1 MVHISTWRPAR
12 RIKFPLML
20 AALAIA
26 LVARPAFAS
35 TYAAYVPL
43 DSSIYDELATLND
56 LGLADSY
63 LSEIQP
69 ISRVEAARITVEAE
83 SKLSEM
89 QSQSQNQLA
98 RNVIGE
104 LRLQL
109 PDEVQWIEQDHE
121 DNLPTMFHPLDRVEG
136 EYVLSEGTRRS
147 LNTNTNN
154 KSLNPNGAGIDFQEG
169 TPLLP
174 NNDNLSTD
182 QGSNEILRW
191 SGWGGVGGFIT
202 GYGEGAL
209 AGPVTDSPS
218 QANRAQLLTGA
229 MVVSLGNTAI
239 SFGKEEM
246 SWGVSHYNQ
255 LSQSNNGQPFAALRI
270 QNIHPGHLPGV
281 LRYLGLYRY
290 QAFLG
295 QLNSG
300 RTFSRPWLSG
310 QIITLRTLPQLE
322 WGIEHTIMF
331 GGRGNDNYSPAGFLG
346 DLTGLSTGTSS
357 SANTNTRFGIFAK
370 VYIKQ
375 LRDTQI
381 YAEDLAED
389 FFQLGGN
396 SGIKLPF
403 KGPSYTAGIYVPR
416 LTLDG
421 RTTARFEYS
430 LTDKEYSVHS
440 DSLYWSYNN
449 SLMGSSLGP
458 GAWQAHFEIDRWL
471 TLQSRVGVD
480 TFYTRRQAIALPFY
494 TPPTRNTETGYG
506 VALDFLRLPLE
517 ISPLANSLGE
527 MKARAGMEYVTDINY
542 TNSNSFRAL
551 LQLSLAFNP
560 SWGGFVWR

>member
-1 MVHISTWRPAR
+1 MALVRASQPVR

-20 AALAIA
+20 VALA
-26 LVARPAFAS
+26 LVWIARPAFAS
-35 TYAAYVPL
+35 TYAAYIPL

-63 LSEIQP
+63 LEEIQP

-83 SKLSEM
+83 AKLSEM
-89 QSQSQNQLA
+89 QNQNALA
-98 RNVIGE
+98 RNVISE
-104 LRLQL
+104 LRMQL
-109 PDEVQWIEQDHE
+109 PDEVQWIENDHE
-121 DNLPTMFHPLDRVEG
+121 DNLPTMFHPIQRVEG
-136 EYVLSEGTRRS
+136 EYVLSEGKRRA
-147 LNTNTNN
+147 LNTTA
-154 KSLNPNGAGIDFQEG
+154 SNGTGIDFQEG

-239 SFGKEEM
+239 SFGQEEM

-255 LSQSNNGQPFAALRI
+255 LSQSNNAQPFPALRLR
-270 QNIHPGHLPGV
+270 NIHPGHLPGIF
-281 LRYLGLYRY
+281 RYLGLYRY
-290 QAFLG
+290 EAFLG
-295 QLNSG
+295 QLSSD

-310 QIITLRTLPQLE
+310 HMITFRTLPFFE

-331 GGRGNDNYSPAGFLG
+331 GGSGNNNYSPLGFLG
-346 DLTGLSTGTSS
+346 RLTGLSTGN
-357 SANTNTRFGIFAK
+357 SAQSNTNTRFGLFAK
-370 VYIKQ
+370 AYIPR
-375 LRDTQI
+375 LRNSQI
-381 YAEDLAED
+381 YGEVLSED
-389 FFQLGGN
+389 FFNAGGIK
-396 SGIKLPF
+396 GFKLPF

-421 RTTARFEYS
+421 RTTARFEYA
-430 LTDKEYSVHS
+430 LTDKEYSIHN
-440 DSLYWSYNN
+440 DSLYWSQNN
-449 SLMGSSLGP
+449 ALMGSSLGP
-458 GAWQAHFEIDRWL
+458 GAWQVNFEVDRWVN
-471 TLQSRVGVD
+471 LQSRVGVD
-480 TFYTRRQAIALPFY
+480 TFYTRRQAIATPFY
-494 TPPTRNTETGYG
+494 SPPTRNTETGYG
-506 VALDFLRLPLE
+506 VALDFLHLPLE
-517 ISPLANSLGE
+517 IAPLANSLGE

-542 TNSNSFRAL
+542 TNTNSFRAL
-551 LQLSLAFNP
+551 VQLSLAFNP
-560 SWGGFVWR
+560 AWGGFVWH

>member
-1 MVHISTWRPAR
+1 MALANASRPAR
-12 RIKFPLML
+12 GKNFPLML
-20 AALAIA
+20 AAFAIAAIA
-26 LVARPAFAS
+26 LMAARPALAS
-35 TYAAYVPL
+35 TYAAYIPL
-43 DSSIYDELATLND
+43 DSSIYDELDTLND

-63 LSEIQP
+63 ISEIQP

-89 QSQSQNQLA
+89 QNQNQLA
-98 RNVIGE
+98 RSIISE

-121 DNLPTMFHPLDRVEG
+121 DNLPTMIHPLDRVEG
-136 EYVLSEGTRRS
+136 EYVLSEGKRQS
-147 LNTNTNN
+147 LDRTA
-154 KSLNPNGAGIDFQEG
+154 SNGGGLDYQGG

-174 NNDNLSTD
+174 NNDGLNTD

-209 AGPVTDSPS
+209 SGPITDSPS
-218 QANRAQLLTGA
+218 QASRAQLLTGA

-239 SFGKEEM
+239 SFGQEEM

-255 LSQSNNGQPFAALRI
+255 LSQSNNARPFPALRI
-270 QNIHPGHLPGV
+270 QNIHPGHLPGI

-290 QAFLG
+290 QGFLG
-295 QLNSG
+295 QLDAG
-300 RTFSRPWLSG
+300 RQFSRPWISG
-310 QIITLRTLPQLE
+310 QIITFRTLPTFE

-331 GGRGNDNYSPAGFLG
+331 GGSGNDNYSAAGFLG
-346 DLTGLSTGTSS
+346 NLTGLSTGNSS
-357 SANTNTRFGIFAK
+357 NYNTNTRFGIFAK
-370 VYIKQ
+370 AYIRQ

-396 SGIKLPF
+396 TGIKLPF

-416 LTLDG
+416 LTNDG
-421 RTTARFEYS
+421 RTTARFEYA

-440 DSLYWSYNN
+440 DSLTWTYNN
-449 SLMGSSLGP
+449 ALMGSSLGP
-458 GAWQAHFEIDRWL
+458 GAWQVNFEIDRWL
-471 TLQSRVGVD
+471 NLQSRVGVD
-480 TFYTRRQAIALPFY
+480 TFYTRRQAVL
-494 TPPTRNTETGYG
+494 TPITDPRNTETGYG
-506 VALDFLRLPLE
+506 MALDFLHLPVE
-517 ISPLANSLGE
+517 ITSLADSLGE
-527 MKARAGMEYVTDINY
+527 MKARAGVEYVTDINY
-542 TNSNSFRAL
+542 SNNNSFRAL

-560 SWGGFVWR
+560 SWGGFVWH

>member
-12 RIKFPLML
+12 RIKSPLML
-20 AALAIA
+20 VALAIA

-147 LNTNTNN
+147 LNTTN
-154 KSLNPNGAGIDFQEG
+154 KTGAGIDFQEG

-270 QNIHPGHLPGV
+270 QNIHPGHLPGG

-295 QLNSG
+295 QLNPG

-310 QIITLRTLPQLE
+310 QIITFRTLPSLE

-331 GGRGNDNYSPAGFLG
+331 GGRGNDTYSAAGFLG

-421 RTTARFEYS
+421 RTTARFEYA

-471 TLQSRVGVD
+471 NLQSRVGVD

-542 TNSNSFRAL
+542 TNNNSFRAL

-560 SWGGFVWR
+560 SWGGFIWR

>member
-1 MVHISTWRPAR
+1 MAHVSASRSAR

-20 AALAIA
+20 AALAIG
-26 LVARPAFAS
+26 LIARPAFAS
-35 TYAAYVPL
+35 TYAAYIPL
-43 DSSIYDELATLND
+43 DSSIYDELDTLND

-63 LSEIQP
+63 ISEIQP

-89 QSQSQNQLA
+89 QSPNELA
-98 RNVIGE
+98 RSVISE

-121 DNLPTMFHPLDRVEG
+121 DNLPTMFHPVDRIEG
-136 EYVLSEGTRRS
+136 EYVLSEGKRRS
-147 LNTNTNN
+147 LE
-154 KSLNPNGAGIDFQEG
+154 SGPSGIDYQEG

-174 NNDNLSTD
+174 NNDNLATD

-209 AGPVTDSPS
+209 AGPLTDSPS
-218 QANRAQLLTGA
+218 QASRAQLLTGA

-239 SFGKEEM
+239 SFGQEEM

-255 LSQSNNGQPFAALRI
+255 LSQSNNGQPFPALRI

-310 QIITLRTLPQLE
+310 QIITFRTLPSLE

-331 GGRGNDNYSPAGFLG
+331 GGSGNDNYSAAGFVG
-346 DLTGLSTGTSS
+346 DLTGLSTGSS
-357 SANTNTRFGIFAK
+357 SVANTNTRFGIFGK
-370 VYIKQ
+370 VHIAQ

-389 FFQLGGN
+389 FFRLGGN
-396 SGIKLPF
+396 SSIKLPF
-403 KGPSYTAGIYVPR
+403 KGPSYTAGIYLPR
-416 LTLDG
+416 LTVDG
-421 RTTARFEYS
+421 RTTARFEYA

-440 DSLYWSYNN
+440 DSLYWTYNN
-449 SLMGSSLGP
+449 ALMGSSLGP
-458 GAWQAHFEIDRWL
+458 GAWQVNFEIDRWL
-471 TLQSRVGVD
+471 NLQSRVGMD
-480 TFYTRRQAIALPFY
+480 TFYTRRQAIVLPTY

-506 VALDFLRLPLE
+506 LALDFLRLPLE
-517 ISPLANSLGE
+517 IAPLANSLGE
-527 MKARAGMEYVTDINY
+527 MKARAGIEYVTDINY
-542 TNSNSFRAL
+542 TNNDSFRAL
-551 LQLSLAFNP
+551 LQMSLAFNP

>member
-1 MVHISTWRPAR
+1 MALVSGPRPAR
-12 RIKFPLML
+12 RIKFPLIL

-35 TYAAYVPL
+35 TYAAYIPL

-89 QSQSQNQLA
+89 QSQNQLA
-98 RNVIGE
+98 RSIIGE
-104 LRLQL
+104 LRMQL

-121 DNLPTMFHPLDRVEG
+121 DNLPTMIHPLDRVEG
-136 EYVLSEGTRRS
+136 EYVLSEGKRRA
-147 LNTNTNN
+147 LNTTN
-154 KSLNPNGAGIDFQEG
+154 STGAGISFQEG

-209 AGPVTDSPS
+209 AGPITDSPS

-239 SFGKEEM
+239 SFGQEET

-255 LSQSNNGQPFAALRI
+255 LSQSNNGQPFPALRI
-270 QNIHPGHLPGV
+270 QSIHPEHLPWIF
-281 LRYLGLYRY
+281 RYLGLYRY

-310 QIITLRTLPQLE
+310 HAITFRTLPSFE
-322 WGIEHTIMF
+322 WGLEHTIMF
-331 GGRGNDNYSPAGFLG
+331 GGSGNDNYGPGGFLG
-346 DLTGLSTGTSS
+346 NLTGLSTGNAAQS
-357 SANTNTRFGIFAK
+357 NTNSRFGIFGK
-370 VYIKQ
+370 VYIKR

-389 FFQLGGN
+389 FFNAGGQ
-396 SGIKLPF
+396 SGFKLPF

-421 RTTARFEYS
+421 RTTARFEYA

-440 DSLYWSYNN
+440 DSLYWTYNN
-449 SLMGSSLGP
+449 ALMGSSLGP
-458 GAWQAHFEIDRWL
+458 GAWQVNFEIDRWVN
-471 TLQSRVGVD
+471 LQSRVGIN

-494 TPPTRNTETGYG
+494 TPPTRNSETGYG
-506 VALDFLRLPLE
+506 LAVDFLHLPLE
-517 ISPLANSLGE
+517 IAPLANSLGE
-527 MKARAGMEYVTDINY
+527 MKARGGMEYVTDINY
-542 TNSNSFRAL
+542 TNSSSFRAL

-560 SWGGFVWR
+560 AWGGFVWR

>member
-1 MVHISTWRPAR
+1 MVLVSIVRSLR
-12 RIKFPLML
+12 RIKLPLIL
-20 AALAIA
+20 AAIAIA
-26 LVARPAFAS
+26 WLARPAFAS
-35 TYAAYVPL
+35 TYAAYIPL
-43 DSSIYDELATLND
+43 DSSIYDELDTLND

-63 LSEIQP
+63 LSELQP

-89 QSQSQNQLA
+89 QNPNELA
-98 RNVIGE
+98 RSVIAE
-104 LRLQL
+104 LRMQL

-121 DNLPTMFHPLDRVEG
+121 DNLPTMFHPIERVEG
-136 EYVLSEGTRRS
+136 EYVLSEGKRRS
-147 LNTNTNN
+147 LD
-154 KSLNPNGAGIDFQEG
+154 SGASGIDYQEG

-174 NNDNLSTD
+174 NNNYLSTD

-209 AGPVTDSPS
+209 AGPLTDSPS
-218 QANRAQLLTGA
+218 QASRAQLMTGA

-239 SFGKEEM
+239 SFGKEET

-255 LSQSNNGQPFAALRI
+255 LSQSNNAQPFPALRI
-270 QNIHPGHLPGV
+270 QNIHPGHLPWV
-281 LRYLGLYRY
+281 FRYLGLYRY

-310 QIITLRTLPQLE
+310 HMITFRTLPFFE

-331 GGRGNDNYSPAGFLG
+331 GGSGNDNYSAAGFVG
-346 DLTGLSTGTSS
+346 DVTGLSTGNSHN
-357 SANTNTRFGIFAK
+357 ANTNTRFGIFAK
-370 VYIKQ
+370 AYVPQ
-375 LRDTQI
+375 LRNTQI

-389 FFQLGGN
+389 YFKAGGN
-396 SGIKLPF
+396 SAIKLPF
-403 KGPSYTAGIYVPR
+403 KGPSYTAGIYVPQI
-416 LTLDG
+416 TLDG
-421 RTTARFEYS
+421 RTTARFEYA

-440 DSLYWSYNN
+440 DSLYWTYNN
-449 SLMGSSLGP
+449 ALMGSSLGP
-458 GAWQAHFEIDRWL
+458 GAWQVNFEIDRWL
-471 TLQSRVGVD
+471 NLQSRLGVD
-480 TFYTRRQAIALPFY
+480 AFYTRRQAIVLPTY
-494 TPPTRNTETGYG
+494 QPPTRNTETGYG
-506 VALDFLRLPLE
+506 VALDFMRLPLE
-517 ISPLANSLGE
+517 IQPLANSLGE

-551 LQLSLAFNP
+551 VQLSFAFTP

>member
-1 MVHISTWRPAR
+1 M
-12 RIKFPLML
+12 
-20 AALAIA
+20 
-26 LVARPAFAS
+26 
-35 TYAAYVPL
+35 
-43 DSSIYDELATLND
+43 
-56 LGLADSY
+56 ADSY

-89 QSQSQNQLA
+89 QSQNQLA
-98 RNVIGE
+98 RSVIGE
-104 LRLQL
+104 LRMQL

-136 EYVLSEGTRRS
+136 EYVLSEGKRRT
-147 LNTNTNN
+147 LDTNTTTQLRTEW
-154 KSLNPNGAGIDFQEG
+154 SGIDFQEG

-218 QANRAQLLTGA
+218 QASRAQLLTGA

-239 SFGKEEM
+239 SFGQEEM

-255 LSQSNNGQPFAALRI
+255 LSQSNNGQPFPALRI

-310 QIITLRTLPQLE
+310 QIITFRTLP
-322 WGIEHTIMF
+322 I
-331 GGRGNDNYSPAGFLG
+331 
-346 DLTGLSTGTSS
+346 
-357 SANTNTRFGIFAK
+357 
-370 VYIKQ
+370 V
-375 LRDTQI
+375 
-381 YAEDLAED
+381 
-389 FFQLGGN
+389 
-396 SGIKLPF
+396 
-403 KGPSYTAGIYVPR
+403 
-416 LTLDG
+416 
-421 RTTARFEYS
+421 
-430 LTDKEYSVHS
+430 
-440 DSLYWSYNN
+440 
-449 SLMGSSLGP
+449 
-458 GAWQAHFEIDRWL
+458 
-471 TLQSRVGVD
+471 
-480 TFYTRRQAIALPFY
+480 
-494 TPPTRNTETGYG
+494 
-506 VALDFLRLPLE
+506 
-517 ISPLANSLGE
+517 
-527 MKARAGMEYVTDINY
+527 
-542 TNSNSFRAL
+542 
-551 LQLSLAFNP
+551 
-560 SWGGFVWR
+560 

>member
-1 MVHISTWRPAR
+1 MAYISTWRPAR

-26 LVARPAFAS
+26 FVARPAFAS
-35 TYAAYVPL
+35 TYAAYIPL

-69 ISRVEAARITVEAE
+69 ISRVEAARIVVEAE

-89 QSQSQNQLA
+89 QSQNQLA
-98 RNVIGE
+98 RSVIGE
-104 LRLQL
+104 LRMQL

-121 DNLPTMFHPLDRVEG
+121 DNLPTMFHPLERVEG
-136 EYVLSEGTRRS
+136 EYVLSEGKRRA
-147 LNTNTNN
+147 LDTTHTPTNTN
-154 KSLNPNGAGIDFQEG
+154 GGGIDFQEG

-239 SFGKEEM
+239 SFGREEM

-255 LSQSNNGQPFAALRI
+255 LSQSNNGQPFTALRFR
-270 QNIHPGHLPGV
+270 NIHPGHLPWIF
-281 LRYLGLYRY
+281 RYLGLYRY
-290 QAFLG
+290 EAFLG

-310 QIITLRTLPQLE
+310 HMITFRTLPSFE
-322 WGIEHTIMF
+322 WGLEHTIMF
-331 GGRGNDNYSPAGFLG
+331 GGTGNDNYSPLGFLG
-346 DLTGLSTGTSS
+346 KMTGLSTGNSQQS
-357 SANTNTRFGIFAK
+357 NTNTRFGIFGK

-381 YAEDLAED
+381 YAEDLSED
-389 FFQLGGN
+389 FFNAGGL
-396 SGIKLPF
+396 SGFKLPF

-416 LTLDG
+416 LTIDG

-430 LTDKEYSVHS
+430 LTDKEYSVHN

-449 SLMGSSLGP
+449 ALMGSSLGP
-458 GAWQAHFEIDRWL
+458 GAWQANFEIDRWL
-471 TLQSRVGVD
+471 NLQSRVGID

-494 TPPTRNTETGYG
+494 TPPTRNSETGYG
-506 VALDFLRLPLE
+506 LALNFLHLPLE

-527 MKARAGMEYVTDINY
+527 MKARGGIEYVTDINY
-542 TNSNSFRAL
+542 TNNNSFRAL

-560 SWGGFVWR
+560 SFGGLIWH

>member
-1 MVHISTWRPAR
+1 MALVNGLRRAR

-26 LVARPAFAS
+26 MIARPAFAS
-35 TYAAYVPL
+35 TYAAYIPL

-89 QSQSQNQLA
+89 QNPNELA
-98 RNVIGE
+98 RSIISE

-109 PDEVQWIEQDHE
+109 PDEVQWIEQDRE
-121 DNLPTMFHPLDRVEG
+121 DNLPTMFHPVDRVEG
-136 EYVLSEGTRRS
+136 EYVLSEGKRRE
-147 LNTNTNN
+147 LNTTAE
-154 KSLNPNGAGIDFQEG
+154 NGAGIDYQEG

-174 NNDNLSTD
+174 NNDGLSTD

-209 AGPVTDSPS
+209 SGPLTDSPS
-218 QANRAQLLTGA
+218 QASRAQLLTGA

-239 SFGKEEM
+239 SFGQEET
-246 SWGVSHYNQ
+246 SWGVGYFNQ
-255 LSQSNNGQPFAALRI
+255 LSQSNNGQPFPALRI
-270 QNIHPGHLPGV
+270 QNIHPGHLPWIF
-281 LRYLGLYRY
+281 RYLGLYRY

-310 QIITLRTLPQLE
+310 HIITFRTLPSFE
-322 WGIEHTIMF
+322 WGVEHTIMF
-331 GGRGNDNYSPAGFLG
+331 GGSGNNNYGPGGFIG
-346 DLTGLSTGTSS
+346 NLTGLSTGNSS
-357 SANTNTRFGIFAK
+357 QYNTNTRFGIFGK
-370 VYIKQ
+370 VYIKR

-381 YAEDLAED
+381 YAEDLSED

-396 SGIKLPF
+396 SSIKLPF

-416 LTLDG
+416 LTIDG
-421 RTTARFEYS
+421 RTTARFEYA

-440 DSLYWSYNN
+440 DSLYWTYNN
-449 SLMGSSLGP
+449 ALMGSSLGP
-458 GAWQAHFEIDRWL
+458 GAWQANFEIDRWL
-471 TLQSRVGVD
+471 NLQSRAGID

-494 TPPTRNTETGYG
+494 SPPTRNTETGYG
-506 VALDFLRLPLE
+506 LALNFLHLPLE
-517 ISPLANSLGE
+517 IAPLANSLGE
-527 MKARAGMEYVTDINY
+527 MKARAGIEYVTDINY
-542 TNSNSFRAL
+542 TNTDSFRAL
-551 LQLSLAFNP
+551 FQLSMSFNP
-560 SWGGFVWR
+560 SWGGLVWQ

>member
-1 MVHISTWRPAR
+1 MAYISTWRPAR
-12 RIKFPLML
+12 RIKLPLIL

-26 LVARPAFAS
+26 LIARPAFAS
-35 TYAAYVPL
+35 TYAAYIPL

-69 ISRVEAARITVEAE
+69 ISRVEAARITVDAEA
-83 SKLSEM
+83 KLSEM
-89 QSQSQNQLA
+89 PSQNQLA
-98 RNVIGE
+98 RSVIGE
-104 LRLQL
+104 LRMQL

-121 DNLPTMFHPLDRVEG
+121 DNLPTMIHPLERVEG
-136 EYVLSEGTRRS
+136 EYVLSEGKRRA
-147 LNTNTNN
+147 LNTTN
-154 KSLNPNGAGIDFQEG
+154 STGAGITFQEG

-239 SFGKEEM
+239 SFGREEM

-255 LSQSNNGQPFAALRI
+255 LSQSNNGQPFTALRI
-270 QNIHPGHLPGV
+270 RNIHPGHLPWIF
-281 LRYLGLYRY
+281 RYLGLYRY
-290 QAFLG
+290 EAFLG

-310 QIITLRTLPQLE
+310 HMITFRTLPSFE
-322 WGIEHTIMF
+322 WGLEHTIMF
-331 GGRGNDNYSPAGFLG
+331 GGSGNDNYSPLGFLG
-346 DLTGLSTGTSS
+346 KMTGLSTGNSQQS
-357 SANTNTRFGIFAK
+357 NTNTRFGIFGK

-381 YAEDLAED
+381 YAEDLSED
-389 FFQLGGN
+389 FFNAGGL
-396 SGIKLPF
+396 SGFKLPF
-403 KGPSYTAGIYVPR
+403 KGPSYTAGIFVPR

-430 LTDKEYSVHS
+430 LTDKEYSVHN

-449 SLMGSSLGP
+449 ALMGSSLGP
-458 GAWQAHFEIDRWL
+458 GAWQANFEIDRWVN
-471 TLQSRVGVD
+471 LQSRVGVD

-494 TPPTRNTETGYG
+494 TPPTRNSETGYG
-506 VALDFLRLPLE
+506 LALNFLHLPLE

-527 MKARAGMEYVTDINY
+527 MKARGGIEYVTDINY
-542 TNSNSFRAL
+542 TNNNSFRAL

>member
-1 MVHISTWRPAR
+1 MVLVNGLRRAR

-20 AALAIA
+20 AALALAMI
-26 LVARPAFAS
+26 ARPAFAS
-35 TYAAYVPL
+35 TYAAYIPL
-43 DSSIYDELATLND
+43 DSSIYDELSTLND

-89 QSQSQNQLA
+89 QNPNELA
-98 RNVIGE
+98 RSIISE

-109 PDEVQWIEQDHE
+109 PDEVQWIEQDSE
-121 DNLPTMFHPLDRVEG
+121 DNLPTMFHPVERVEG
-136 EYVLSEGTRRS
+136 EYVLSEGERRS
-147 LNTNTNN
+147 LNTTN
-154 KSLNPNGAGIDFQEG
+154 KTGAGIDYQEG

-174 NNDNLSTD
+174 NNDGLPTD

-191 SGWGGVGGFIT
+191 SGWGGFGGFIT

-209 AGPVTDSPS
+209 SGPLTDSPS
-218 QANRAQLLTGA
+218 QASRAQLLTGA

-239 SFGKEEM
+239 SFGQEEM
-246 SWGVSHYNQ
+246 SWGVGYYNQ
-255 LSQSNNGQPFAALRI
+255 LSQSNNASPFPALRI
-270 QNIHPGHLPGV
+270 QNIHPGHLPGI

-295 QLNSG
+295 QLDSA
-300 RTFSRPWLSG
+300 RTYSRPWLSG
-310 QIITLRTLPQLE
+310 QIITFRTLPNFE
-322 WGIEHTIMF
+322 WGVEHTIMF
-331 GGRGNDNYSPAGFLG
+331 GGSGNNNYGPGGFIG
-346 DLTGLSTGTSS
+346 NLTGLSTGNSGQY
-357 SANTNTRFGIFAK
+357 NTNTRFGIFGK

-403 KGPSYTAGIYVPR
+403 KGPSYIAGIYVPR
-416 LTLDG
+416 LTDDG
-421 RTTARFEYS
+421 RTTARFEYE

-440 DSLYWSYNN
+440 DSLYWVNN
-449 SLMGSSLGP
+449 DALMGSSLGP
-458 GAWQAHFEIDRWL
+458 GAWQANFEIDRWL
-471 TLQSRVGVD
+471 NLESRAGID

-494 TPPTRNTETGYG
+494 SPPTRNTETGYG
-506 VALDFLRLPLE
+506 LALNLLHLPLE

-527 MKARAGMEYVTDINY
+527 MKARAGIEYVTDINY
-542 TNSNSFRAL
+542 TNNDSFRAL
-551 LQLSLAFNP
+551 FQLSMSFNP
-560 SWGGFVWR
+560 SWGGLVWH

>member
-1 MVHISTWRPAR
+1 MAHVSSLRSAR
-12 RIKFPLML
+12 WIKLPLML
-20 AALAIA
+20 AVAAIA
-26 LVARPAFAS
+26 WIARPAFAS
-35 TYAAYVPL
+35 TYAAYIPL

-89 QSQSQNQLA
+89 QSQNELA
-98 RNVIGE
+98 RSVISE

-109 PDEVQWIEQDHE
+109 SDEVQWIENDHE
-121 DNLPTMFHPLDRVEG
+121 DNLPTMFHPVERIEG
-136 EYVLSEGTRRS
+136 EYVLSEGRRRS
-147 LNTNTNN
+147 LNTTA
-154 KSLNPNGAGIDFQEG
+154 SNGSGIDFQEG

-174 NNDNLSTD
+174 NNDGLSTD

-209 AGPVTDSPS
+209 AGPITDSPR

-239 SFGKEEM
+239 SFGQEET

-255 LSQSNNGQPFAALRI
+255 LSQSNNGQPFPALRI
-270 QNIHPGHLPGV
+270 QNIHPGHLPWIF
-281 LRYLGLYRY
+281 RYLGLYRY

-310 QIITLRTLPQLE
+310 HAITFRTLPFLE
-322 WGIEHTIMF
+322 WGVEHTIMF
-331 GGRGNDNYSPAGFLG
+331 GGSGNNDYSPLGFLG
-346 DLTGLSTGTSS
+346 RVTGLATGN
-357 SANTNTRFGIFAK
+357 SAQSNTNTRFGVFAK
-370 VYIKQ
+370 AYVHR
-375 LRDTQI
+375 LRDTQV
-381 YAEDLAED
+381 YGEVLSED
-389 FFQLGGN
+389 FFNAGGIR
-396 SGIKLPF
+396 GFKLPF
-403 KGPSYTAGIYVPR
+403 KGPSYTAGIFVPR

-421 RTTARFEYS
+421 RTTARFEYA
-430 LTDKEYSVHS
+430 LTDKEYSIHN
-440 DSLYWSYNN
+440 DSLYWTYNN
-449 SLMGSSLGP
+449 ALMGSSLGP
-458 GAWQAHFEIDRWL
+458 GAWQVNFEVDRWL
-471 TLQSRVGVD
+471 NLQSRMGID
-480 TFYTRRQAIALPFY
+480 TFYTRRQAIATPFY
-494 TPPTRNTETGYG
+494 SPPTRNSETGYG
-506 VALDFLRLPLE
+506 VALDFLHLPLE

-542 TNSNSFRAL
+542 TNTNSFRAL
-551 LQLSLAFNP
+551 VQLSLAFNP
-560 SWGGFVWR
+560 AWGGFVWH

>member
-1 MVHISTWRPAR
+1 MAYISTWRPAR

-26 LVARPAFAS
+26 FVARPAFAS
-35 TYAAYVPL
+35 TYAAYIPL

-69 ISRVEAARITVEAE
+69 ISRVEAARIVVEAE

-89 QSQSQNQLA
+89 QSQNQLA
-98 RNVIGE
+98 RSVIGE
-104 LRLQL
+104 LRMQL

-136 EYVLSEGTRRS
+136 EYVLSEGKRRA
-147 LNTNTNN
+147 LDTTHTPTNTN
-154 KSLNPNGAGIDFQEG
+154 GGGIDFQEG

-239 SFGKEEM
+239 SFGREEM

-255 LSQSNNGQPFAALRI
+255 LSQSNNGQPFTALRFR
-270 QNIHPGHLPGV
+270 NIHPGHLPWIF
-281 LRYLGLYRY
+281 RYLGLYRY
-290 QAFLG
+290 EAFLG

-310 QIITLRTLPQLE
+310 HMITFRTLPSFE
-322 WGIEHTIMF
+322 WGLEHTIMF
-331 GGRGNDNYSPAGFLG
+331 GGTGNDNYSPLGFLG
-346 DLTGLSTGTSS
+346 KMTGLSTGNSQQS
-357 SANTNTRFGIFAK
+357 NTNTRFGIFGK

-381 YAEDLAED
+381 YAEDLSED
-389 FFQLGGN
+389 FFNAGGL
-396 SGIKLPF
+396 SGFKLPF

-416 LTLDG
+416 LTIDG

-430 LTDKEYSVHS
+430 LTDKEYSVHN

-449 SLMGSSLGP
+449 ALMGSSLGP
-458 GAWQAHFEIDRWL
+458 GAWQANFEIDRWL
-471 TLQSRVGVD
+471 NLQSRVGID
-480 TFYTRRQAIALPFY
+480 TFYTRRQAMALPFY
-494 TPPTRNTETGYG
+494 TPPTRNSETGYG
-506 VALDFLRLPLE
+506 LALNFLHLPLE

-527 MKARAGMEYVTDINY
+527 MKARGGIEYVTDINY
-542 TNSNSFRAL
+542 TNNNSFRAL

-560 SWGGFVWR
+560 SFGGLIWH

>member
-1 MVHISTWRPAR
+1 MAFASIARSAR
-12 RIKFPLML
+12 RPGFPLML
-20 AALAIA
+20 AVVAIA
-26 LVARPAFAS
+26 WIARPAFAS
-35 TYAAYVPL
+35 TYAAYIPL
-43 DSSIYDELATLND
+43 DSSIYDELDTLND

-89 QSQSQNQLA
+89 QSQNALA
-98 RNVIGE
+98 RSVISA
-104 LRLQL
+104 LRMQL

-121 DNLPTMFHPLDRVEG
+121 DNLPTMFHPIERIEG
-136 EYVLSEGTRRS
+136 EYVLSEGKRRA
-147 LNTNTNN
+147 LNTTGQ
-154 KSLNPNGAGIDFQEG
+154 NGAGVDFQEG

-209 AGPVTDSPS
+209 AGPVSDSPS

-239 SFGKEEM
+239 SFGQEEM

-255 LSQSNNGQPFAALRI
+255 LSQSSNARPFPALRI
-270 QNIHPGHLPGV
+270 QNIHPGHLPGF

-295 QLNSG
+295 QLDSG
-300 RTFSRPWLSG
+300 RKFSRPWLSG
-310 QIITLRTLPQLE
+310 HVVTFRTLPNFE

-331 GGRGNDNYSPAGFLG
+331 GGSGNDDYSPLGFLG
-346 DLTGLSTGTSS
+346 KMTGLSTGNAQQS
-357 SANTNTRFGIFAK
+357 NTNTRFGIFAK
-370 VYIKQ
+370 AYVSR
-375 LRDTQI
+375 LRDSQI
-381 YAEDLAED
+381 YGEVLSED
-389 FFQLGGN
+389 FFNLGGQ
-396 SGIKLPF
+396 SGLKLPF
-403 KGPSYTAGIYVPR
+403 KGPSYTAGIYIPK
-416 LTLDG
+416 LTIDG
-421 RTTARFEYS
+421 RTTARFEYA

-440 DSLYWSYNN
+440 DSLYWTN
-449 SLMGSSLGP
+449 SNALMGSSLGP
-458 GAWQAHFEIDRWL
+458 GAWQVNFEVDRWL
-471 TLQSRVGVD
+471 NLESRVGVN

-506 VALDFLRLPLE
+506 LAFDLLHLPLE

-542 TNSNSFRAL
+542 TNSDSFRAL
-551 LQLSLAFNP
+551 VQLSLAFNP
-560 SWGGFVWR
+560 SWGGFVWH

>member
-1 MVHISTWRPAR
+1 MVLANAAR
-12 RIKFPLML
+12 RMKLPLML
-20 AALAIA
+20 AAVALAW
-26 LVARPAFAS
+26 LARPAFAS
-35 TYAAYVPL
+35 TYAAYIPL

-63 LSEIQP
+63 IAEIQP
-69 ISRVEAARITVEAE
+69 ITRVEAARITVEAE

-89 QSQSQNQLA
+89 QHQNELA
-98 RNVIGE
+98 RSVISE
-104 LRLQL
+104 LRMQL

-121 DNLPTMFHPLDRVEG
+121 DNLPTMFHPIERVEG
-136 EYVLSEGTRRS
+136 EYVLSEGKRRALDS
-147 LNTNTNN
+147 
-154 KSLNPNGAGIDFQEG
+154 GASGIDFKEG

-174 NNDNLSTD
+174 NNDYLSTD

-218 QANRAQLLTGA
+218 QANRAQVLSA
-229 MVVSLGNTAI
+229 AVVVSLGNTAI
-239 SFGKEEM
+239 SFGQEQM

-255 LSQSNNGQPFAALRI
+255 LSQSNNGQPFPALRI
-270 QNIHPGHLPGV
+270 QNIHPGHLPGI

-310 QIITLRTLPQLE
+310 QMITFRTLPFFE
-322 WGIEHTIMF
+322 WGIDHTIMF
-331 GGRGNDNYSPAGFLG
+331 GGSGNDNYSALGFLG
-346 DLTGLSTGTSS
+346 NLTGLSTGNSKD
-357 SANTNTRFGIFAK
+357 ANTNTRFGLFAK
-370 VYIKQ
+370 AYVPR
-375 LRDTQI
+375 LRNTQI
-381 YAEDLAED
+381 YGEVLAED
-389 FFQLGGN
+389 YFNAGG
-396 SGIKLPF
+396 STGFKLPF
-403 KGPSYTAGIYVPR
+403 KGPSYTAGIYVPQ
-416 LTLDG
+416 LTRDG
-421 RTTARFEYS
+421 RTTARFEYA

-440 DSLYWSYNN
+440 DSLYWTYDNA
-449 SLMGSSLGP
+449 LMGSSLGP
-458 GAWQAHFEIDRWL
+458 GAWQVNFELDRWVN
-471 TLQSRVGVD
+471 LQSRLGVD
-480 TFYTRRQAIALPFY
+480 AFYSRRQAIVLPTFQ
-494 TPPTRNTETGYG
+494 PLTRNTETGYG
-506 VALDFLRLPLE
+506 LAIDFLHLPLE

-527 MKARAGMEYVTDINY
+527 MKARAGMEYVSDINY

-551 LQLSLAFNP
+551 LQLSFAFTP

>member
-1 MVHISTWRPAR
+1 MDPVSASRPSR

-20 AALAIA
+20 AALA
-26 LVARPAFAS
+26 LVWIARPAFAS
-35 TYAAYVPL
+35 TYAAYIPL

-63 LSEIQP
+63 LEEIQP

-83 SKLSEM
+83 AKLSEM
-89 QSQSQNQLA
+89 QEQNQLA
-98 RNVIGE
+98 RSVISE
-104 LRLQL
+104 LRMQL
-109 PDEVQWIEQDHE
+109 PEEVQWIENDHE
-121 DNLPTMFHPLDRVEG
+121 DNLPTMFHPIERIEG
-136 EYVLSEGTRRS
+136 EYVLSEGKRRA
-147 LNTNTNN
+147 LNTTDT
-154 KSLNPNGAGIDFQEG
+154 KPNPNGGGIDFQEC
-169 TPLLP
+169 TPLLG
-174 NNDNLSTD
+174 NNDCLSTD
-182 QGSNEILRW
+182 QGNNEILRW
-191 SGWGGVGGFIT
+191 SGWGGFGGFIT

-209 AGPVTDSPS
+209 AGPITDSPS

-239 SFGKEEM
+239 SFGQEEI

-255 LSQSNNGQPFAALRI
+255 LSQSNNGQPFPALRI
-270 QNIHPGHLPGV
+270 QNIHPGHLPGP

-295 QLNSG
+295 QLDSG

-310 QIITLRTLPQLE
+310 HIITFRTLPNFE
-322 WGIEHTIMF
+322 WGLEHTIMF
-331 GGRGNDNYSPAGFLG
+331 GGSGNNNYSVPGFFG
-346 DLTGLSTGTSS
+346 NLTGLSTGNSS
-357 SANTNTRFGIFAK
+357 VANTNTRFGIFGK
-370 VYIKQ
+370 LYIKR

-389 FFQLGGN
+389 FFNAGGI
-396 SGIKLPF
+396 SGFKLPF

-421 RTTARFEYS
+421 RTTARFEYA

-449 SLMGSSLGP
+449 ALMGSSLGP
-458 GAWQAHFEIDRWL
+458 GAWQVNFEIDRWVN
-471 TLQSRVGVD
+471 LQSRVGVD
-480 TFYTRRQAIALPFY
+480 TFYTRRQAIATPFY
-494 TPPTRNTETGYG
+494 KPPTPNTETGYG
-506 VALDFLRLPLE
+506 VALDFLHLPLE
-517 ISPLANSLGE
+517 IAPLANSLGE
-527 MKARAGMEYVTDINY
+527 MKARAGMEYVTDINS
-542 TNSNSFRAL
+542 TNQNSFRAL

-560 SWGGFVWR
+560 SWGGFVWH

>member
-1 MVHISTWRPAR
+1 MVLVNGLRRAR

-20 AALAIA
+20 AALALAMI
-26 LVARPAFAS
+26 ARPAFAS
-35 TYAAYVPL
+35 TYAAYIPL
-43 DSSIYDELATLND
+43 DSSIYDELSTLND

-89 QSQSQNQLA
+89 QNPNELA
-98 RNVIGE
+98 RSIISE

-109 PDEVQWIEQDHE
+109 PDEVQWIEQDSE
-121 DNLPTMFHPLDRVEG
+121 DNLPTMFHPVERIEG
-136 EYVLSEGTRRS
+136 EYVLSEGKRQQ
-147 LNTNTNN
+147 LNTTAE
-154 KSLNPNGAGIDFQEG
+154 NGAGIDYQGG

-174 NNDNLSTD
+174 NNDGLPTD

-191 SGWGGVGGFIT
+191 SGWGGFGGFIT

-209 AGPVTDSPS
+209 SGPLTDSPS
-218 QANRAQLLTGA
+218 QASRAQLLTGA

-239 SFGKEEM
+239 SFGQEEM
-246 SWGVSHYNQ
+246 SWGVGYYNQ
-255 LSQSNNGQPFAALRI
+255 LSQSNNASPFPALRI
-270 QNIHPGHLPGV
+270 QNIHPGHLPGI

-295 QLNSG
+295 QLDSA
-300 RTFSRPWLSG
+300 RTYSRPWLSG
-310 QIITLRTLPQLE
+310 QIITFRTLPNFE
-322 WGIEHTIMF
+322 WGVEHTIMF
-331 GGRGNDNYSPAGFLG
+331 GGSGNNNYGPGGFIG
-346 DLTGLSTGTSS
+346 NVTGLSTGNSGQY
-357 SANTNTRFGIFAK
+357 NTNTRFGIFGK

-403 KGPSYTAGIYVPR
+403 KGPSYNAGIYVPR
-416 LTLDG
+416 LTDDG
-421 RTTARFEYS
+421 RTTARFEYE

-440 DSLYWSYNN
+440 DSLYWVNN
-449 SLMGSSLGP
+449 DALMGSSLGP
-458 GAWQAHFEIDRWL
+458 GAWQANFEIDRWL
-471 TLQSRVGVD
+471 NLESRAGID

-494 TPPTRNTETGYG
+494 SPPTRNTETGYG
-506 VALDFLRLPLE
+506 LALNFLHLPIE

-527 MKARAGMEYVTDINY
+527 MKARAGIEYVTDINY
-542 TNSNSFRAL
+542 TNNNSFRAL

-560 SWGGFVWR
+560 SWGGFIWR